1 MECCGT
7 DERGFGKLGGL
18 EPWMAGMKRCVCEQS
33 TTFPLCDG
41 SHASE
46 GWTCAVSGGQVV
58 PIVFVASSS
67 LGSLAERLAHRFGG
81 AVADVLGGGQAADRL
96 VVLTDGHDVSG
107 LREKVSRV
115 EARER
120 VLITV
125 GIEPAVGSWAF
136 EGWESVHIP
145 ESGPAML
152 WRAAEAALQQV
163 PQAPLSTDEP
173 PKVFL
178 SHSVKDEGQ
187 IFEVI
192 DTLRSDFGI
201 PIFVCADSIAPGTD
215 WLNTIRTE
223 LHGCDVVLFLASE
236 DASRSVFCAFEVGF
250 ASALGKPIHVI
261 CLDSSTPPL
270 YLENLQAVQTSRL
283 RARKPW
289 LGPSDALLEACLIAL
304 R

>member
-1 MECCGT
+1 
-7 DERGFGKLGGL
+7 
-18 EPWMAGMKRCVCEQS
+18 MKRCVCEQS

-46 GWTCAVSGGQVV
+46 GWTCAVGNETEV
-58 PIVFVASSS
+58 PAVFVASSS
-67 LGSLAERLAHRFGG
+67 LGSLAQRLAHRFGG
-81 AVADVLGGGQAADRL
+81 ALVEPSKPAPVANRL
-96 VVLTDGHDVSG
+96 VVLTDGHDISG
-107 LREKVSRV
+107 IREKVARV
-115 EARER
+115 NARQR
-120 VLITV
+120 LLITV
-125 GIEPAVGSWAF
+125 GIEPAVASWAF

-145 ESGPAML
+145 ESGPTML

-163 PQAPLSTDEP
+163 PGAAPGGDKP

-192 DTLRSDFGI
+192 DALRKDFGI
-201 PIFVCADSIAPGTD
+201 PIFVCADSIAPGSD
-215 WLNTIRTE
+215 WLNTIRRE
-223 LHGCDVVLFLASE
+223 LQDCDLVLFLASA
-236 DASRSVFCAFEVGF
+236 DANSSVFCAFEAGF

-261 CLDSSTPPL
+261 CLDSSTPPVH
-270 YLENLQAVQTSRL
+270 LENLQALQTDRL

-289 LGPSDALLEACLIAL
+289 LDSSDALLEACLAAL